1 MFDFLILNP
10 QKRAAHKRKN
20 DEAERIE
27 AERIA
32 DAKMIENLWII
43 REAKAK
49 YEEAYEAAEQKLM
62 ACLPVEQIIP
72 LLAFKKEYGT
82 DLFRQYLFERNGH
95 QYHPFTL
102 EEWLEK

>member
-1 MFDFLILNP
+1 
-10 QKRAAHKRKN
+10 
-20 DEAERIE
+20 
-27 AERIA
+27 
-32 DAKMIENLWII
+32 
-43 REAKAK
+43 
-49 YEEAYEAAEQKLM
+49 M